1 MRDAFDVSLEEYL
14 YFGGFPGAAPLVG
27 EPMRW
32 RRYVL
37 DAFAAAFR
45 PDRTLLIG
53 GDGIALGD
61 FLSRPV
67 EHGLDR

>member
-1 MRDAFDVSLEEYL
+1 MRDAFDFSLEEYL
-14 YFGGFPGAAPLVG
+14 YFGGFPGAAPWVG

-67 EHGLDR
+67 EHWMDR